1 MQFGLIIPELN
12 DIEMLWIIRGR
23 VDLRQMPVVM
33 SEWLNKEKEL
43 LSVMQ
48 SWCIY
53 TKPVVFVESVKNA

>member
-43 LSVMQ
+43 LPVMQ
-48 SWCIY
+48 SWNIY